1 MSESGGSVTPRRSR
15 TSRPRREPAN
25 TAKGG
30 PSPPSDDEGPD
41 DGQGAPAAGAETDNA
56 VVQEEVTPVSGSERA
71 AGDDDTSGVSGR
83 GEKGQGASMVRIA
96 RRAAELVGVC
106 TGRHP
111 ESVISIERRDDGWCI
126 GVEVIETRR
135 IPDSADILAIYE
147 VLLSSDGDLRS
158 YRRVRRYARG
168 QVDRP
173 TRC

>member
-1 MSESGGSVTPRRSR
+1 MSDTGGGVTPRRSR

-25 TAKGG
+25 AAKGG
-30 PSPPSDDEGPD
+30 ASLPSNDEAPD
-41 DGQGAPAAGAETDNA
+41 DGQVASAGAATDNA
-56 VVQEEVTPVSGSERA
+56 VVQEEATVSGSERTVA
-71 AGDDDTSGVSGR
+71 DDDTSGVSGS

-111 ESVISIERRDDGWCI
+111 ESVISLERRDGGWCI

-147 VLLSSDGDLRS
+147 VLLSSDGEQRS
-158 YRRVRRYARG
+158 YRRVRRYARA